1 MTKTIGSILGVA
13 ALAACT
19 TASAGVT
26 GSLGGGSGTFLAL
39 SSAGLAGGSVATL
52 AGGTVYTSDQPFA
65 DIPKG
70 TVTDFLAVGVQAGE
84 PATLTFTT
92 PVSDLSFLW
101 GSPDLYNLLTIVSTD
116 ITQMFTVM
124 DLGFGVTNG
133 NQAFS
138 QYVQFASAPGSRIT
152 GVIFNNTPAND
163 AFEVANFSVAAVP
176 ESSTFA
182 LLAAGLG
189 VIGLVV
195 RRRRRVA

>member
-1 MTKTIGSILGVA
+1 MKTIGSILGAA

-26 GSLGGGSGTFLAL
+26 GSLGGGGTFLAL

-70 TVTDFLAVGVQAGE
+70 TVTEFLAVGVQAGE
-84 PATLTFTT
+84 PATLTFTA
-92 PVSDLSFLW
+92 PVSNLGFLW
-101 GSPDLYNLLTIVSTD
+101 GSPDLFNLLTVVSTD
-116 ITQMFTVM
+116 ISQMFTVM
-124 DLGFGVTNG
+124 DLGFGVTDG

-138 QYVQFASAPGSRIT
+138 QYVRFTSAPGSRIT
-152 GVIFNNTPAND
+152 GVIFNNTPAKD
-163 AFEVANFSVAAVP
+163 AFEVANFSIAAVP

-195 RRRRRVA
+195 RRRRREA